1 MNSCVANKAG
11 LGIRSYALDISI
23 CSLFSW
29 ISSRLSVW
37 LANSSS
43 LLCNSS
49 FREILIWLALL
60 AIMAID
66 SYKLPVLA
74 LISVRFF
81 VSTTLV
87 VFALTCLLNLLIGSF
102 YKFNVVLNGGHVFLN
117 GRFQPAIG
125 KTIDEFVTLC
135 NGNLKPVFLFLFHA
149 LEGELIIGLYDQ

>member
-1 MNSCVANKAG
+1 MNSWVAKRAG
-11 LGIRSYALDISI
+11 LGILSYALEISI

-49 FREILIWLALL
+49 FREILIWFARL

-74 LISVRFF
+74 LISVRFL
-81 VSTTLV
+81 VSTTFV
-87 VFALTCLLNLLIGSF
+87 VLALTCLLSLLIF
-102 YKFNVVLNGGHVFLN
+102 NRFNV
-117 GRFQPAIG
+117 
-125 KTIDEFVTLC
+125 
-135 NGNLKPVFLFLFHA
+135 
-149 LEGELIIGLYDQ
+149 GLR